1 MQLGKACYESPYLNE
16 DDDDDSYS
24 VSVISPLSH
33 STKLPAGEASTPKR
47 MNTRCGWFL
56 LHDQVNSQWFIAHI
70 AHFLS

>member
-1 MQLGKACYESPYLNE
+1 MQLGKACYESPYLN
-16 DDDDDSYS
+16 DDGDDSYS
-24 VSVISPLSH
+24 GRVISPLSH
-33 STKLPAGEASTPKR
+33 STKLPASKATTSKR